1 MEKKT
6 SMIDGFI
13 LHIRRRGG
21 GRCSHRE
28 GASRKGETRNEMK
41 SSVVVIV
48 DEDSGIKISPDCF
61 RERFAGAG
69 IEPSRSDWACQRW

>member
-61 RERFAGAG
+61 RERCKTK
-69 IEPSRSDWACQRW
+69 RTTLRLDLN

>member
-1 MEKKT
+1 MD
-6 SMIDGFI
+6 SFFI
-13 LHIRRRGG
+13 SVVVEVVVD
-21 GRCSHRE
+21 SHRE